1 MVDNLGV
8 REDSKVLGVNRSSD
22 YISTNKPPRS
32 ISKLSN
38 LRQNVLVIGMENSDT
53 AKSSIVTD

>member
-22 YISTNKPPRS
+22 EVTILVP
-32 ISKLSN
+32 IKLPEVFLN
-38 LRQNVLVIGMENSDT
+38 FPT
-53 AKSSIVTD
+53 